1 MSLLDEARA
10 QSQRPG
16 PKCNV
21 QKAIAAN
28 PDLAD
33 EIAELLRAH
42 DIGHA
47 DAGRVFVARGLGLTA
62 DTVQRHRAG
71 DCTTCRDYGV
81 TW

>member
-10 QSQRPG
+10 QSRHPG

-42 DIGHA
+42 DISHKA
-47 DAGRVFVARGLGLTA
+47 AARTLDAHRLRISEY
-62 DTVQRHRAG
+62 TVERHRNG
-71 DCTTCRDYGV
+71 DCTTCRDYGA